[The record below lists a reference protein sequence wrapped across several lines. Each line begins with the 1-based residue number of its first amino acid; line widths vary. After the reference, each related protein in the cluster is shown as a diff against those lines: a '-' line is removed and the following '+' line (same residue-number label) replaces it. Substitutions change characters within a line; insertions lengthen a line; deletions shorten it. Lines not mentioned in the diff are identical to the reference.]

1 MKLSPVKG
9 VHQVSSMAYTR
20 NASTTARNRKRAAS
34 DCFMEQAGIKNAVR
48 N

>member
-1 MKLSPVKG
+1 
-9 VHQVSSMAYTR
+9 MAYTR

-34 DCFMEQAGIKNAVR
+34 DCFMEQIGIKNAVR